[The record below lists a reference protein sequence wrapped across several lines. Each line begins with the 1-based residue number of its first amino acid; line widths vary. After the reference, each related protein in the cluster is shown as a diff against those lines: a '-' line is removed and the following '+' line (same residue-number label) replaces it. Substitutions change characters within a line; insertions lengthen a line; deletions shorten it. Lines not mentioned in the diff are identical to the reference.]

1 MKKIITLFILTGFL
15 VACDK
20 ETNKPVAYTPP
31 APTFTATLSGNQVF
45 TPDTIKV
52 SSEQLV
58 PNGPHM
64 LRISAEK
71 KINADSSIL
80 VQFILEDFTRDNYTQ
95 NKTVTLSTNRPAYFI
110 EVNDKVNS
118 TRIQYHYSQ
127 TGSLTLNKIG
137 ADYINGTFQFT
148 YFTFDQYGAKKSEH
162 PIQNGEFKHLKIIRK

>member
-1 MKKIITLFILTGFL
+1 MKKIITLFILAGLL

-20 ETNKPVAYTPP
+20 KANKPIAYMPP
-31 APTFTATLSGNQVF
+31 APTFTATLSGNQAF

-58 PNGPHM
+58 PGGPYM

-71 KINADSSIL
+71 KINADSSII

-95 NKTVTLSTNRPAYFI
+95 NKIVALSTTRPAYFI

-127 TGSLTLNKIG
+127 NGSLTLNKIG

-148 YFTFDQYGAKKSEH
+148 YFTFDQYGAKKGEY
-162 PIQNGEFKHLKIIRK
+162 PIQNGEFKYLKIKRK